1 MPIILNFHRCALSKT
16 LKIGIY
22 QGVQAIDDIAIQ
34 AIDDIAIFVVIKK
47 WLLSSYKN
55 QLDNSLIIS

>member
-22 QGVQAIDDIAIQ
+22 QGVQAIDDIAI
-34 AIDDIAIFVVIKK
+34 FVVIKK